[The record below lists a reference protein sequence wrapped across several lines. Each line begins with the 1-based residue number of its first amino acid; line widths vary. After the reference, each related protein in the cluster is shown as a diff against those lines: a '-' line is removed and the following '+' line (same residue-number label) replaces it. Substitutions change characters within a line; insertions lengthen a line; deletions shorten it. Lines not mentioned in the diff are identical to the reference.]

1 MKHRNS
7 GVLFSNFSRSA
18 GHLTVGDFAKW
29 MAEEK
34 GEAVS
39 KQRVYSALRVLV
51 ERKQL
56 QRKEAGIYQLAGSA
70 LRRRGRAA

>member
-1 MKHRNS
+1 M
-7 GVLFSNFSRSA
+7 
-18 GHLTVGDFAKW
+18 LTVTRLATRMRQNPKLGP
-29 MAEEK
+29 EPEK

-56 QRKEAGIYQLAGSA
+56 QRNEASIYQLAGNAS
-70 LRRRGRAA
+70 RSRGRAA